1 MSFVTD
7 EFVVFYIIVA
17 ALYFLIPHRHRWK
30 LLLASSYFFYGYY
43 RLDYLLLFIF
53 ITVFN
58 FTLALLIDDTPKE
71 NTALRRVYFLGS
83 IVGSLAI
90 LFVFKYFNFVGESI
104 NALLTSLGTGGA
116 IPTLHLLLP
125 IGISFHIFQAIGHTI
140 DVYNGR
146 IEAERHL
153 GIFATFNA
161 FFPQLVAGPIER
173 ASHLL
178 PQFRVE
184 HHFDYDRA
192 VSGLRMV
199 LWGAF
204 KKIVIADRLAAYVNT
219 VYNNAYDYTGIH
231 LILATFFFA
240 VQIYCDFSGYSDIA
254 IGVARIIGFDMMI
267 NFKQPYFSRSIR
279 EFWRRWHISLST
291 WFRDYVYFPMG
302 GNRVPFLRNLFNL
315 FFVFLISGLWHGA
328 SWTFVIWGALHGGII
343 IAEELIERIFRRG
356 KPVAPVWWRQVLS
369 TAITFGLVMF
379 AWIFFRANSLDDA
392 LYVVRHLF
400 DFSAGF
406 SNFVEP
412 FSSIALLDMYRLEF
426 MMAIMSIAI
435 LFVYDGWSFFASQQ
449 KEGQVV
455 PMPRVPTAV
464 RWLTYYAMI
473 ALVLYSASTSQ
484 PNFIYFQF

>member
-58 FTLALLIDDTPKE
+58 FTLALLIDETPKE

-219 VYNNAYDYTGIH
+219 VYNNGVHFT
-231 LILATFFFA
+231 L
-240 VQIYCDFSGYSDIA
+240 VQNMLVMVPGEM
-254 IGVARIIGFDMMI
+254 RGF
-267 NFKQPYFSRSIR
+267 K
-279 EFWRRWHISLST
+279 
-291 WFRDYVYFPMG
+291 G
-302 GNRVPFLRNLFNL
+302 
-315 FFVFLISGLWHGA
+315 
-328 SWTFVIWGALHGGII
+328 
-343 IAEELIERIFRRG
+343 RIFG
-356 KPVAPVWWRQVLS
+356 
-369 TAITFGLVMF
+369 
-379 AWIFFRANSLDDA
+379 
-392 LYVVRHLF
+392 
-400 DFSAGF
+400 AGT
-406 SNFVEP
+406 
-412 FSSIALLDMYRLEF
+412 M
-426 MMAIMSIAI
+426 
-435 LFVYDGWSFFASQQ
+435 
-449 KEGQVV
+449 
-455 PMPRVPTAV
+455 
-464 RWLTYYAMI
+464 
-473 ALVLYSASTSQ
+473 
-484 PNFIYFQF
+484 

>member
-116 IPTLHLLLP
+116 IPTFHLLLP

-161 FFPQLVAGPIER
+161 FFRSWWRVPSSER
-173 ASHLL
+173 
-178 PQFRVE
+178 R
-184 HHFDYDRA
+184 
-192 VSGLRMV
+192 
-199 LWGAF
+199 
-204 KKIVIADRLAAYVNT
+204 
-219 VYNNAYDYTGIH
+219 
-231 LILATFFFA
+231 
-240 VQIYCDFSGYSDIA
+240 IYCPSFGSNITSIMTALCPVCVWYC
-254 IGVARIIGFDMMI
+254 GV
-267 NFKQPYFSRSIR
+267 PSRRS
-279 EFWRRWHISLST
+279 
-291 WFRDYVYFPMG
+291 
-302 GNRVPFLRNLFNL
+302 
-315 FFVFLISGLWHGA
+315 
-328 SWTFVIWGALHGGII
+328 
-343 IAEELIERIFRRG
+343 
-356 KPVAPVWWRQVLS
+356 
-369 TAITFGLVMF
+369 
-379 AWIFFRANSLDDA
+379 
-392 LYVVRHLF
+392 
-400 DFSAGF
+400 
-406 SNFVEP
+406 
-412 FSSIALLDMYRLEF
+412 
-426 MMAIMSIAI
+426 
-435 LFVYDGWSFFASQQ
+435 
-449 KEGQVV
+449 
-455 PMPRVPTAV
+455 
-464 RWLTYYAMI
+464 
-473 ALVLYSASTSQ
+473 
-484 PNFIYFQF
+484 